1 MVTSKFTAVINQICE
16 EKGIPEEKVI
26 EIIENAL
33 MVAYRK
39 DYGKKGQDITVKFN
53 KETGEAKVF
62 ISKEVVE
69 KIDDELTQISLEEA
83 KKIKKDAKIG
93 EKLTWEVTPSG
104 YGRIAAQTAKQVI
117 IQRIKEAERDVMF
130 NEFKNKEKTLAN
142 GVVQQIKNDNVFIDL
157 GKITAVMF
165 PSERISTEKYYPG
178 QRIRAYIIQVEQSS
192 KGPQILVSRSHP
204 EFLRKLFELEIPEIS
219 AGTVEIKSIARE
231 AGSRSKVA
239 VYSNDSNIDPVGSC
253 VGQRGMRIQAI
264 LSELGKEKIDI
275 VLWDSD
281 PAKYIANALSPAK
294 VDEIKIDKK
303 KKEAKVKVPDDQ
315 LSLAIGK
322 GGQNVR
328 LVAKLTNWKVDIEGS
343 EKISEKT
350 DEENKISEP
359 KEKKSEVKDRDIK
372 EIKEGEVVKINSEG
386 NETQ

>member
-62 ISKEVVE
+62 INKEVVE

-130 NEFKNKEKTLAN
+130 NEYKNKEKTLAN

-178 QRIRAYIIQVEQSS
+178 QRIRVYVIQVEQSS

-343 EKISEKT
+343 EKT
-350 DEENKISEP
+350 NGENKISEQ
-359 KEKKSEVKDRDIK
+359 KEKKSEIKDGEVK
-372 EIKEGEVVKINSEG
+372 EIKEGEVIKINSED
-386 NETQ
+386 NKEI